1 MIRSLIQW
9 LSEHRAV
16 NLALVVGYA
25 AFIVFAHEWFVYRSV
40 DIMNSLSIPVY
51 DRLVAVIVA
60 AALISVVLMIYRG
73 IRQWG
78 HVNRYGVVFLLLTLT
93 GLIIHFFML
102 TEMNI
107 EFIHAVEFGLLSVL
121 IYPLTGRFGGAI
133 ALALPVMMFDEW
145 YQYQV
150 LFDFVDYYELND
162 IVLDL
167 LGAGLFLS
175 VLKMFNLG
183 VSIDHVPISKRV
195 EVYLLLILV
204 FGIVLGL
211 VTGWIAIYS
220 ETASEHT
227 WLVLNAIKEPYG
239 FWRVHP
245 LIGSS
250 YHVLEPISGL
260 AIVFALSFG
269 YLLMDSSRPVK

>member
-1 MIRSLIQW
+1 MIRRLIQW
-9 LSEHRAV
+9 LSEHRTV
-16 NLALVVGYA
+16 NLSLVVGYA

-51 DRLVAVIVA
+51 NRLVAVIVA

-73 IRQWG
+73 IRQWS
-78 HVNRYGVVFLLLTLT
+78 HVNKSGVVFLVLTLT
-93 GLIIHFFML
+93 GLIIHFFVL

-133 ALALPVMMFDEW
+133 VLALPIMMFDEW

-150 LFDFVDYYELND
+150 LFDFVEYYELND

-175 VLKMFNLG
+175 VLKMFNFG
-183 VSIDHVPISKRV
+183 VSADHVPLLRRV
-195 EVYLLLILV
+195 EVYPLLILV
-204 FGIVLGL
+204 CGIVLGL

-220 ETASEHT
+220 ETALENT
-227 WLVLNAIKEPYG
+227 WLVLNAIKEPHG

-250 YHVLEPISGL
+250 YHVLEPIVGL
-260 AIVFALSFG
+260 IIIFSLSFG
-269 YLLMDSSRPVK
+269 YLLMDSSKPVK